1 MAETLGRPLEKHENI
16 HHKDGDRLNNSL
28 SNLELWTKMQPPGQ
42 RVIDKVAFA
51 IEILT
56 LYPEFAKA
64 AGVRLEHLIDA
75 TPALPKE
82 SC

>member
-28 SNLELWTKMQPPGQ
+28 SNLELWTKKQPPGQ
-42 RVIDKVAFA
+42 RVTDKVAFA

-64 AGVRLEHLIDA
+64 AGVRLEHISAEPL
-75 TPALPKE
+75 
-82 SC
+82 